1 MRSKFQFSFFLLAIC
16 VFSIAMSESGKKSY
30 RYIDGNNNDYLIK
43 TDSIFY
49 FPVSEKESSS
59 GEYNG
64 GNPKSDKL
72 SGEEFIKIESL
83 IKAIVK
89 DKKNHID
96 NRLMGC
102 GTLVSG
108 NKSLFIDMNS
118 PLKLDLENYLKE
130 CLR

>member
-1 MRSKFQFSFFLLAIC
+1 
-16 VFSIAMSESGKKSY
+16 MSDSGKKSY
-30 RYIDGNNNDYLIK
+30 RYIDGNNNDYLIQ

-49 FPVSEKESSS
+49 YPVSEKESSS

-64 GNPKSDKL
+64 GGTKSDKL

-96 NRLMGC
+96 HRLMGC